1 MPMTGSVGN
10 RIREFHSGKTYA
22 KTKAKHGTAVANKQA
37 VAAAYSSMR
46 SIADI
51 HRDLRMKRK

>member
-22 KTKAKHGTAVANKQA
+22 KTKAKHGKATADRQA
-37 VAAAYSSMR
+37 VAAAMSSKR

-51 HRDLRMKRK
+51 LFVTS

>member
-1 MPMTGSVGN
+1 MPIAGSVGN

-22 KTKAKHGTAVANKQA
+22 KTKAKHGAAVANKQA
-37 VAAAYSSMR
+37 VAAAYSSKR

-51 HRDLRMKRK
+51 HRDLRKKKK

>member
-22 KTKAKHGTAVANKQA
+22 KTKAKHGKATADRQA
-37 VAAAYSSMR
+37 VAAAMSSKR

-51 HRDLRMKRK
+51 HRDLRKKKK